1 VGDREG
7 SLVNIAH
14 SEMVEKELDILIER
28 RSQKGETE
36 PDEREE
42 LWKESV
48 RRYNEQHQE
57 ELRAE
62 WHGYFCRLAGTLR
75 ARADEYDRRAAKLE
89 EETS

>member
-1 VGDREG
+1 MD
-7 SLVNIAH
+7 IARG
-14 SEMVEKELDILIER
+14 EMVEKELDILIER

>member
-1 VGDREG
+1 VD
-7 SLVNIAH
+7 IAH
-14 SEMVEKELDILIER
+14 SEMVEKELDAMIER
-28 RSQKGETE
+28 RSRQAKLDPEE
-36 PDEREE
+36 EHE

-48 RRYNEQHQE
+48 RRYNARRQE

-75 ARADEYDRRAAKLE
+75 ARAEEYDRRATLLE